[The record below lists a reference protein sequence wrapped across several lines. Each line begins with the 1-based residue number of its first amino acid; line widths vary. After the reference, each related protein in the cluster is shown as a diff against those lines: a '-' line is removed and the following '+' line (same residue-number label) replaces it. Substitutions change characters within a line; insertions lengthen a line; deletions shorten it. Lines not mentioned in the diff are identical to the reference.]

1 MDKEVQ
7 TTLTE
12 SVAFTMATEAVISG
26 GTLTDEREEVS
37 ELRERSSQLE
47 EEKMALEE
55 LLSSRE

>member
-12 SVAFTMATEAVISG
+12 SLAFTMATEAVVSV

-37 ELRERSSQLE
+37 ELRERLSQLE